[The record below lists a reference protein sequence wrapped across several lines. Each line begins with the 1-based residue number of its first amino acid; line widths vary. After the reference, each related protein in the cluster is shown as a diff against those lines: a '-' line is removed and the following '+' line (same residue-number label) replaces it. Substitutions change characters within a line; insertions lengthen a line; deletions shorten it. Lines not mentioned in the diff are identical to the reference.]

1 MDDTLCLAEAV
12 VEKKKQHWP
21 HSCWR
26 WDESLFYSYMY
37 SLGQVTQVPS
47 SLVLNCEVHIPVS
60 HPTLEGP
67 QASVILALSADLFC
81 TVLPQ

>member
-12 VEKKKQHWP
+12 VEKNSTGP
-21 HSCWR
+21 TAAGGGMSP
-26 WDESLFYSYMY
+26 YSILIY

-67 QASVILALSADLFC
+67 RASVILALSADLFC